1 MSFGITKANVSN
13 RDKRSILFFALGLS
27 LSGVGVAA
35 GSHFLTFAGL
45 FAIAVT
51 VRYRKRPPFW
61 DYLAFLVLALVIVAL
76 IPPSSPLIGAIPLML
91 SYVLDYIDEQRQK
104 RVAHPPAALV
114 AGATHAEL
122 GAAPNG
128 GPATPSDSSGVTEGP
143 PSVI

>member
-1 MSFGITKANVSN
+1 MSN
-13 RDKRSILFFALGLS
+13 RDKLSILFFTLGLS
-27 LSGVGVAA
+27 IAGVGVAMPSQA
-35 GSHFLTFAGL
+35 LTFAGW

-51 VRYRKRPPFW
+51 VRYRKRPPFL

-104 RVAHPPAALV
+104 SVAHPPAPLV
-114 AGATHAEL
+114 AGARNAEP

-128 GPATPSDSSGVTEGP
+128 GPAKPSGNSEVTEGP
-143 PSVI
+143 PSVS